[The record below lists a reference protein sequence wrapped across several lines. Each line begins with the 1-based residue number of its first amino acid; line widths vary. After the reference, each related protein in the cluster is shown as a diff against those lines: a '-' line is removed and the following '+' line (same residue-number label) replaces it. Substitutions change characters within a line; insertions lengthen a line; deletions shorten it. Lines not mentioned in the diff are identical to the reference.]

1 MTAADEVRRLCAVMW
16 PGQKVDAHPEMRCY
30 PMGGKRRPQYKVVG
44 YVVIVG
50 RSMLSHGTELGRG
63 TNAAAAW
70 DAALDLLPLRIAERV
85 AEIDRE
91 AAALSEERARLAC
104 LTTGEGVQP

>member
-63 TNAAAAW
+63 DTADAAW
-70 DAALDLLPLRIAERV
+70 ADALAALPQRIAERV

-91 AAALSEERARLAC
+91 AAALAEERARLAC
-104 LTTGEGVQP
+104 LTTAKGVQP